1 MSRFILRRILGAIP
15 LLFGIA
21 VISFFLMQIAPGG
34 PDATYAR
41 SPRMTEERLQ
51 AIRARLGIDQPLP
64 VQFYKWILNLLRG
77 DLGLSYVQSRP
88 VTEVIWAVFPNTVL
102 LVAVGLTLAL
112 VFALLFGVVAAI
124 NPYGWFDNASA
135 LIAYFGLAMPVFWF
149 GLMLQLVFAV
159 KLGWLPSSGLHDP
172 QNPGVL
178 DTLEHLILPGITLA
192 IGSIAVW
199 SRYIRSSTIET
210 LQEDYVR
217 TARAK
222 GLGDGRVLSR
232 HVLRNSLTSF
242 VTVAAIDIPL
252 YLTGVVFIETVFSL
266 PGMGRLFYDSLT
278 RRDYPVL
285 MGVLMFS
292 AVLIIVGNLV
302 ADIIYGWL
310 DPRISYT

>member
-1 MSRFILRRILGAIP
+1 MSRFLIRRLLGAIP
-15 LLFGIA
+15 LLFGVA
-21 VISFFLMQIAPGG
+21 VISFMLMQVAPGG

-41 SPRMTEERLQ
+41 SPRMTDERLQ
-51 AIRARLGIDQPLP
+51 ALREKMGLDQSIP
-64 VQFYKWILNLLRG
+64 VQFVKWIQNLLRG
-77 DLGLSYVQSRP
+77 DLGSSYVQNRP
-88 VTEVIWAVFPNTVL
+88 VTQVIQDAFPNTLL
-102 LVAVGLTLAL
+102 LVTVGLILAL
-112 VFALLFGVVAAI
+112 VFALLFGVLAAV
-124 NPYGWFDNASA
+124 NPYGWFDNVTA
-135 LIAYFGLAMPVFWF
+135 LISYFGLAMPVFWF
-149 GLMLQLVFAV
+149 GLMLQILFSV

-178 DTLEHLILPGITLA
+178 DTLEHLVLPAVTLA

-210 LQEDYVR
+210 LQHDYVR

-222 GLGDGRVLSR
+222 GLSDRSVLSR

-242 VTVAAIDIPL
+242 ITVAAIDIPL

-285 MGVLMFS
+285 MGILMFS
-292 AVLIIVGNLV
+292 ATLIIIGNLI
-302 ADIIYGWL
+302 ADLIYAKL
-310 DPRISYT
+310 DPRVSFE

>member
-1 MSRFILRRILGAIP
+1 MSRYILRRLLGAVP
-15 LLFGIA
+15 LLFGVA
-21 VISFFLMQIAPGG
+21 VISFVLMQVAPGG

-41 SPRMTEERLQ
+41 SPRMTDERL
-51 AIRARLGIDQPLP
+51 AALRERMGIDQPIP
-64 VQFYKWILNLLRG
+64 IQFVKWVRNLVTG
-77 DLGLSYVQSRP
+77 DLGLSYTQNRP
-88 VTEVIWAVFPNTVL
+88 VTEVIGNAFPNTVL
-102 LVAVGLTLAL
+102 LVVAGLSIAL
-112 VFALLFGVVAAI
+112 VFALVFGVVAAV
-124 NPYGWFDNASA
+124 NPYGWFDNITA

-149 GLMLQLVFAV
+149 GLMLQLLFSVR
-159 KLGWLPSSGLHDP
+159 LGWLPSSGLHDP
-172 QNPGVL
+172 QDPSLL
-178 DTLEHLILPGITLA
+178 DTLQHLILPAITLA

-210 LQEDYVR
+210 LQQDYVR

-222 GLGDGRVLSR
+222 GLADRSVLSR

-285 MGVLMFS
+285 MGILMFS
-292 AVLIIVGNLV
+292 AVLIIIGNLI
-302 ADIIYGWL
+302 ADVIYAKL
-310 DPRISYT
+310 DPRISYS

>member
-1 MSRFILRRILGAIP
+1 MSGFLFRRLLGAIP
-15 LLFGIA
+15 LLFGVA
-21 VISFFLMQIAPGG
+21 LISFFLMQVAPGG

-41 SPRMTEERLQ
+41 SPRMTDERLQ
-51 AIRARLGIDQPLP
+51 AIRERLGIDQPLP
-64 VQFYKWILNLLRG
+64 VQFYKWNLNLLRG
-77 DLGLSYVQSRP
+77 DLGLSYVQNRP

-102 LVAVGLTLAL
+102 LVVAGLTLAL
-112 VFALLFGVVAAI
+112 IFALLFGVVAAI
-124 NPYGWFDNASA
+124 NPYGWFDNTTA

-149 GLMLQLVFAV
+149 GLMLQIVFSV
-159 KLGWLPSSGLHDP
+159 KLGWLPSGGLHDP
-172 QNPGVL
+172 QDPGAL
-178 DTLEHLILPGITLA
+178 DTLEHLILPAITLA

-210 LQEDYVR
+210 LQQDYVR

-222 GLGDGRVLSR
+222 GLGEGSILSR

-285 MGVLMFS
+285 MGILMFS
-292 AVLIIVGNLV
+292 AVLIIIGNLI
-302 ADIIYGWL
+302 ADLVYAWL
-310 DPRISYT
+310 DPRISYE

>member
-1 MSRFILRRILGAIP
+1 MSRFVLRRLLGAIP
-15 LLFGIA
+15 LLLGVA
-21 VISFFLMQIAPGG
+21 LLSFILMQLAPGG

-41 SPRMTEERLQ
+41 SPRMTDERLQ

-64 VQFYKWILNLLRG
+64 VQFGKWILNLLRG
-77 DLGLSYVQSRP
+77 DLGLSYVQNRP

-102 LVAVGLTLAL
+102 LVVAGLTLAL
-112 VFALLFGVVAAI
+112 IFALLFGLVAAV
-124 NPYGWFDNASA
+124 NPYGWFDNTTA
-135 LIAYFGLAMPVFWF
+135 LISYFGLAMPVFWF
-149 GLMLQLVFAV
+149 GLMLQLLFAV

-172 QNPGVL
+172 QNPGAL
-178 DTLEHLILPGITLA
+178 DTIKHLILPAITLA

-199 SRYIRSSTIET
+199 SRYIRSSTIEA
-210 LQEDYVR
+210 LQMDYVR
-217 TARAK
+217 TARSK
-222 GLGDGRVLSR
+222 GLVERNVLSR

-252 YLTGVVFIETVFSL
+252 YLTGVVFIETVFAL

-292 AVLIIVGNLV
+292 AVLIILGNLI

-310 DPRISYT
+310 DPRVSYE

>member
-1 MSRFILRRILGAIP
+1 MSAFVFRRLLGAIP
-15 LLFGIA
+15 LLFGVA
-21 VISFFLMQIAPGG
+21 LISFILMQLAPGG

-51 AIRARLGIDQPLP
+51 AIRERLGIDQPLP

-88 VTEVIWAVFPNTVL
+88 VTEVIWNAFPNTVL
-102 LVAVGLTLAL
+102 LVVVGLGIAL
-112 VFALLFGVVAAI
+112 VFGLLFGVIAAL
-124 NPYGWFDNASA
+124 NPYGWFDNTTA
-135 LIAYFGLAMPVFWF
+135 LVSYFGLAMPVFWF
-149 GLMLQLVFAV
+149 ALMLQLLFSV

-172 QNPGVL
+172 QNPGTL
-178 DTLEHLILPGITLA
+178 DTIEHLILPAVTLA
-192 IGSIAVW
+192 IGSIAGW
-199 SRYIRSSTIET
+199 SRYIRASTIES
-210 LQEDYVR
+210 LQQDYVR

-222 GLGDGRVLSR
+222 GLMDRKVLSR
-232 HVLRNSLTSF
+232 HVLRNSLTPF

-285 MGVLMFS
+285 MGILMFS
-292 AVLIIVGNLV
+292 AVLIIIGNLV
-302 ADIIYGWL
+302 ADLIYARL
-310 DPRISYT
+310 DPRISYE